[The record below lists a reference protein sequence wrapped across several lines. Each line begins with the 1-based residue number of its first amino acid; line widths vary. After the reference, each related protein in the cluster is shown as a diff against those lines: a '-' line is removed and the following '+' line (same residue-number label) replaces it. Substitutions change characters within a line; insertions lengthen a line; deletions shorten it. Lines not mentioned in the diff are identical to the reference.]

1 MGSAL
6 FRFLAPVIV
15 GVIKFSRLK
24 NLIITLTQHRLS
36 FNLHHQSGFLSVK
49 ITSLESPAACCDPP
63 IKYETFMRT
72 VLQNRTRFACHVAL
86 ITGVLTVLMTSGSH
100 ANTLDDL
107 RGCLP
112 REING
117 WVTVPEDRI
126 FDEKTIFS
134 YINGGAEV
142 YKAYN
147 MRQCLSRRYTKTD
160 GPSIILDIF
169 DMGSAEDAFG
179 VFTHDTDGEVINI
192 GHDARLRSGWLS
204 FWKHRYF
211 ISIYAEEDTA
221 SAQNALDAL
230 GQKVAACIPQ
240 KGAKPDILLKLPA
253 EGLES
258 KSIRYLHHPTI
269 LNYHFYLSDEN
280 ILNLT
285 PETKAVLAN
294 YQTGKETA
302 RLLLISYPDK
312 IRAKISRDLFLKHYL
327 SDADKMGMAVLEDGK
342 WAAAS
347 LKNSLLIIVLEAES
361 RQLAEN
367 LLKRF

>member
-1 MGSAL
+1 
-6 FRFLAPVIV
+6 
-15 GVIKFSRLK
+15 
-24 NLIITLTQHRLS
+24 
-36 FNLHHQSGFLSVK
+36 
-49 ITSLESPAACCDPP
+49 
-63 IKYETFMRT
+63 
-72 VLQNRTRFACHVAL
+72 
-86 ITGVLTVLMTSGSH
+86 MTSGSH
-100 ANTLDDL
+100 ANTLGDL
-107 RGCLP
+107 HGCLP
-112 REING
+112 GEING
-117 WVTVPEDRI
+117 WSAVPADRI

-179 VFTHDTDGEVINI
+179 VFTHDTDGKVVDI
-192 GHDARLRSGWLS
+192 GQDARFRSGWLS

-211 ISIYAEEDTA
+211 VSIYAEEDTA
-221 SAQNALDAL
+221 SAANAVDAL
-230 GQKVAACIPQ
+230 GRKVSACIPQ
-240 KGAKPDILLKLPA
+240 KGTKPDILLKLPA
-253 EGLES
+253 EGLDPE
-258 KSIRYLHHPTI
+258 SIRYLHHPTI

-312 IRAKISRDLFLKHYL
+312 IRAKKSRDLFFKHYL
-327 SDADKMGMAVLEDGK
+327 SDADKTGMAVLEDGK
-342 WAAAS
+342 WAGAS
-347 LKNSLLIIVLEAES
+347 LKNSLLIIVLEAGS

>member
-1 MGSAL
+1 M
-6 FRFLAPVIV
+6 
-15 GVIKFSRLK
+15 
-24 NLIITLTQHRLS
+24 
-36 FNLHHQSGFLSVK
+36 K
-49 ITSLESPAACCDPP
+49 ITILESLAAGCDPP
-63 IKYETFMRT
+63 IKHETFMRT

-86 ITGVLTVLMTSGSH
+86 ITGVLTILMTSASR
-100 ANTLDDL
+100 ANTLEDL

-112 REING
+112 GEING
-117 WVTVPEDRI
+117 WVKVPEDRI

-147 MRQCLSRRYTKTD
+147 MRQCLSRRYTKAD
-160 GPSIILDIF
+160 GPAIMLDIF

-179 VFTHDTDGEVINI
+179 VFTHDTDGKVIDI
-192 GHDARLRSGWLS
+192 GQDARFRSGWLS

-211 ISIYAEEDTA
+211 ISIYAEEDTD
-221 SAQNALDAL
+221 SAANTVAAL
-230 GQKVAACIPQ
+230 GRKVSACIRQ
-240 KGAKPDILLKLPA
+240 KGTKPDILLKLPA
-253 EGLES
+253 DGLDSE
-258 KSIRYLHHPTI
+258 SIRYLHHPTI

-285 PETKAVLAN
+285 PETKAVLAS

-302 RLLLISYPDK
+302 RLLLISYPDIK
-312 IRAKISRDLFLKHYL
+312 RAKKSRDLFFKHYL
-327 SDADKMGMAVLEDGK
+327 SDADKSGMAVLEDGK

-347 LKNSLLIIVLEAES
+347 LKNSLLIIVLEADS
-361 RQLAEN
+361 RQLAEK

>member
-1 MGSAL
+1 
-6 FRFLAPVIV
+6 
-15 GVIKFSRLK
+15 
-24 NLIITLTQHRLS
+24 
-36 FNLHHQSGFLSVK
+36 VK
-49 ITSLESPAACCDPP
+49 ITILESLAAGCDPP
-63 IKYETFMRT
+63 IKHETFMRT

-86 ITGVLTVLMTSGSH
+86 ITGVLTILMTSASH
-100 ANTLDDL
+100 ANTLEDL

-112 REING
+112 GEKNG
-117 WVTVPEDRI
+117 WVKVPEDRI

-160 GPSIILDIF
+160 GPAIMLDIF

-179 VFTHDTDGEVINI
+179 VFTHDTDGKVIDI
-192 GHDARLRSGWLS
+192 GQDARFRSGWLS

-211 ISIYAEEDTA
+211 ISIYAEEDTD
-221 SAQNALDAL
+221 SAANTVAAL
-230 GQKVAACIPQ
+230 GRKVSACIRQ
-240 KGAKPDILLKLPA
+240 KGTKPDILLKLPA
-253 EGLES
+253 DGLDSE
-258 KSIRYLHHPTI
+258 SIRYLHHPTI

-285 PETKAVLAN
+285 PETKAVLAS

-302 RLLLISYPDK
+302 RLLLISYPDIK
-312 IRAKISRDLFLKHYL
+312 RAKKSRDLFLKHYL
-327 SDADKMGMAVLEDGK
+327 SDADKSGMAVLEDGK

-347 LKNSLLIIVLEAES
+347 LKNSLLIIVLEADS
-361 RQLAEN
+361 RQLAEK

>member
-1 MGSAL
+1 
-6 FRFLAPVIV
+6 
-15 GVIKFSRLK
+15 
-24 NLIITLTQHRLS
+24 
-36 FNLHHQSGFLSVK
+36 VK
-49 ITSLESPAACCDPP
+49 IIILESLAACCDPP
-63 IKYETFMRT
+63 IKHETFMRT

-86 ITGVLTVLMTSGSH
+86 ITGVLTVLMASASH
-100 ANTLDDL
+100 ANILDDL

-112 REING
+112 GEING
-117 WVTVPEDRI
+117 WAAVPEDRL

-160 GPSIILDIF
+160 GSAIILDIF

-179 VFTHDTDGEVINI
+179 VFTHDTDGKVIAI
-192 GHDARLRSGWLS
+192 GQDARFRSGWLS

-211 ISIYAEEDTA
+211 ISIYAEEDTDA
-221 SAQNALDAL
+221 AENAIDAL
-230 GQKVAACIPQ
+230 GRKVSACIPQ
-240 KGAKPDILLKLPA
+240 KGTKPELLLKLPA
-253 EGLES
+253 DGLDSE
-258 KSIRYLHHPTI
+258 SIRYLHHPTI

-302 RLLLISYPDK
+302 RLLLISYPDIK
-312 IRAKISRDLFLKHYL
+312 RAKKSRDLFLKHYL
-327 SDADKMGMAVLEDGK
+327 SDADKSGMAVLEDGK
-342 WAAAS
+342 WAAVS
-347 LKNSLLIIVLEAES
+347 LKNSLLIIVLEADS
-361 RQLAEN
+361 RQLAEK